1 MVLFRKQE
9 RPRGFLRKPIYW
21 DPEKEER
28 EERERRIRAELGL
41 NNKKDAASATYRAN
55 IKGRFRS
62 AAHGDG
68 ESLHEQRRKNLQKM
82 LLFIVVLVA
91 LLYFIVAA
99 LPFLE
104 QFLEKFIN

>member
-9 RPRGFLRKPIYW
+9 RPKGFIRKPIYW

-28 EERERRIRAELGL
+28 EEREKRIRAELGMDSQ
-41 NNKKDAASATYRAN
+41 KDSKSLTYRAN
-55 IKGRFRS
+55 IKGKFRS

-82 LLFIVVLVA
+82 LLFIVILVA
-91 LLYFIVAA
+91 LLYFILAA

-104 QFLEKFIN
+104 RFLEKFMN